1 MNELWVVEYLARW
14 VAWVAGRARPILVV
28 LALFTVVCGWY
39 AVDRYQMNSNLR
51 DLIRQ
56 DASWREDFDRFEA
69 SFPDQ
74 ARTALVVVS
83 GSAFKQV
90 EDTAG
95 RLEAEIRQRPD
106 QFRAVYA
113 GDSHPFFRD
122 HALLYLDADDLDDMA
137 DRLVEA
143 QPWLTAVAEDPS
155 LGSILDLVADGIEAD
170 PPSDFDTIVGHLQAS
185 AKAAV
190 GGGDPS
196 VYWTN
201 EFFETDETYYRLIFL
216 KTNLDLGETEANA
229 ALMRE
234 LRALVAALEVPP
246 EVRVGITG
254 DVPLTH
260 EEVEAA
266 VGGVQIAGWLAV
278 ALLLLVLFVGVRSP
292 RIILATFSMLVV
304 GIVWTAAF
312 AMLAVGEYNT
322 LSVVFLV
329 MFFGL
334 GVDFSVHFSLRYQE
348 AISIAVVD
356 VPDALSQAARSVG
369 GAIFICTLTTALGF
383 LGFWPTDYRAL
394 ADLGLISAGGMVI
407 AGVLTFTL
415 LPAFY
420 AVCGPIAPHSMGVPI
435 SQRLINHLISHRTR
449 VLTVMSLLLTVA
461 IVLAA
466 QARFDYSVLALK
478 DPDSESMRTLRQ
490 LQNDGRATDYALLV
504 LSDDSLDTAALEAL
518 PVVDSV
524 ISLADHVPDDQ
535 DDKLWV
541 LADLREI
548 LWSAVE
554 PLRRLPAPGVEALR
568 EAVARVRQSIADFD
582 ADGRFAALD
591 ASLAALS
598 EARPETL
605 LAWQEGVVGNLV
617 EELAWLR
624 RALAVTPVGEADLP
638 AAVRARL
645 TDASGLQ
652 LTLVLPEEDVAP
664 VAALSRFI
672 ETVREL
678 VPTATGRAVIEWGVG
693 HIVRDSFIEAMTF
706 ALCTIALVLFVMF
719 QSFRYAALILVPLG
733 MAVVF
738 ALALGELFDMPLNM
752 ANILVLPL
760 IFGLGVDNGVHVID
774 RYRGE
779 GDVTRLMHSS
789 TPRAVLLSTLTTV
802 GTFVAL
808 ALSPHQGTA
817 SIGLLLAVA
826 VSLLLLFT
834 VFLLPVLLSWV
845 SGRNTYPN
853 PPVAS
858 AASSATSINSKD

>member
-1 MNELWVVEYLARW
+1 MIENWVIERLARW
-14 VAWVAGRARPILVV
+14 VNWVADHARPTLVV
-28 LALFTVVCGWY
+28 LTLLTAASGWY
-39 AVDRYQMNSNLR
+39 AVDRFQMNSELR

-56 DASWREDFDRFEA
+56 EASWRADFDRFEA

-74 ARTALVVVS
+74 TRTALVVVW
-83 GSAFKQV
+83 GTAFKQV
-90 EDTAG
+90 EDTAH
-95 RLEAEIRQRPD
+95 RLEAQIRDRTD

-113 GDSHPFFRD
+113 GDGHPFFRD
-122 HALLYLDADDLDDMA
+122 HALLYLDPDELDDMA

-155 LGSILDLVADGIEAD
+155 LRSLLDLVADGIEED
-170 PPSDFDTIVGHLQAS
+170 PPSDFDTVVRHLRS
-185 AKAAV
+185 AADAAV
-190 GGGDPS
+190 AGGDPG

-201 EFFETDETYYRLIFL
+201 EFFDADETYYRLIFL
-216 KTNLDLGETEANA
+216 KTNLGLGETQANS

-234 LRALVAALEVPP
+234 LRGIVAAVDAPP
-246 EVRVGITG
+246 EARVGITG
-254 DVPLTH
+254 DVPLTQ
-260 EEVEAA
+260 EEVESA
-266 VGGVQIAGWLAV
+266 VSGVQIAGWIAV
-278 ALLLLVLFVGVRSP
+278 ALLLLVLVVGVRSL
-292 RIILATFSMLVV
+292 RIILATFSMLLV

-312 AMLAVGEYNT
+312 AMLTVGEYNT

-348 AISIAVVD
+348 AISAGVVD
-356 VPDALSQAARSVG
+356 IPSALSDAARSVG

-420 AVCGPIAPHSMGVPI
+420 AVCGAINPHSMDVPT
-435 SQRLINHLISHRTR
+435 SQRLVNHLIAHRVR
-449 VLTVMSLLLTVA
+449 GLTVMSLLLAVGIA
-461 IVLAA
+461 LAT
-466 QARFDYSVLALK
+466 QSRFDYSVLALK

-490 LQNDGRATDYALLV
+490 LQSDGRATDYALLV
-504 LSDDSLDTAALEAL
+504 LSDEAIDSTALEAL

-524 ISLADHVPDDQ
+524 ISLADYVPDDQ

-541 LADLREI
+541 LADLQEI
-548 LWSAVE
+548 LWSAIE
-554 PLRRLPAPGVEALR
+554 PLRRLEAPSVEELRGRVAGVR
-568 EAVARVRQSIADFD
+568 RSIAEFD
-582 ADGRFAALD
+582 ADGRFRALD
-591 ASLAALS
+591 QSLAGLEGAS
-598 EARPETL
+598 AEEL
-605 LAWQEGVVGNLV
+605 LAWQRGVVGNLL
-617 EELAWLR
+617 EELDWLR
-624 RALAVTPVGEADLP
+624 RALRVTPIQEADLP
-638 AAVRARL
+638 AEVRARL
-645 TDASGLQ
+645 INPAGLR
-652 LTLVLPEEDVAP
+652 LTVVLPEEDVAP
-664 VAALSRFI
+664 VDALSRFI
-672 ETVREL
+672 EGVRGL
-678 VPTATGRAVIEWGVG
+678 APTATGRAVIEWGVG
-693 HIVRDSFIEAMTF
+693 HIVKDSFIEAMIF
-706 ALCTIALVLFVMF
+706 ALCAIALVLLVMF
-719 QSFRYAALILVPLG
+719 QSLRYAALILVPLA

-738 ALALGELFDMPLNM
+738 TLALGVVFDMPLNM

-779 GDVTRLMHSS
+779 GDVPRLMHSS

-802 GTFVAL
+802 GTFAAL
-808 ALSPHQGTA
+808 AMSPHQGTA

-845 SGRNTYPN
+845 SGK
-853 PPVAS
+853 
-858 AASSATSINSKD
+858 TS